1 MASKILSPA
10 NQITILRILFV
21 PPFAYLVLSNRYEW
35 SLVVLAAA
43 VISDFADGMVARRFH
58 QESALGMALDPIADK
73 IFMATAFLIF
83 AAQGLLPW
91 WLTIMVLTRDVAI
104 VATALLISLISG
116 YRSFPPSIFGKLST
130 VAQAGTLLA
139 ALGAE
144 TAFFS
149 WTAPLTQPCIYTA
162 AAMTLISG
170 LHYTATFLLAREDG
184 PENVNETAKSETLK
198 EAPQLDSPKPDSPKP
213 ETTE

>member
-21 PPFAYLVLSNRYEW
+21 PPFAYLVLSGRYEW
-35 SLVVLAAA
+35 SLVVLAAV

-58 QESALGMALDPIADK
+58 QESALGIALDPIADK

-91 WLTIMVLTRDVAI
+91 WLTIMVLTRDIAI
-104 VATALLISLISG
+104 LATALLISLISG
-116 YRSFPPSIFGKLST
+116 YRSFPPSLFGKLST

-149 WTAPLTQPCIYTA
+149 WTAPLKQPCIYAA

-170 LHYTATFLLAREDG
+170 LHYTMAFRLSR
-184 PENVNETAKSETLK
+184 
-198 EAPQLDSPKPDSPKP
+198 EAPTSEASKSATASDSATHSP
-213 ETTE
+213 E

>member
-1 MASKILSPA
+1 MSSPILNPA
-10 NQITILRILFV
+10 IQITILRVLFV
-21 PPFAYLVLSNRYEW
+21 PPFAFLVLSGRYEW

-43 VISDFADGMVARRFH
+43 VISDFADGMVARRLH
-58 QESALGMALDPIADK
+58 QESALGVALDPIADK

-91 WLTIMVLTRDVAI
+91 WLTIMVLTRDIAI
-104 VATALLISLISG
+104 LATALLISLISG

-144 TAFFS
+144 TPIFS
-149 WTAPLTQPCIYTA
+149 WTAPLTRPCIYTA
-162 AAMTLISG
+162 AAMTVISG
-170 LHYTATFLLAREDG
+170 LHYTATFRLTRED
-184 PENVNETAKSETLK
+184 ETA
-198 EAPQLDSPKPDSPKP
+198 KPDSPKP
-213 ETTE
+213 YSPKPDTTE